1 MKRICFILF
10 CVCFVACQQSDLVFD
25 HYQESE
31 TLVLDNDTLLEI
43 TAGFHYPDGLLL
55 TQYQK
60 EIGSFIIEQVFGKA
74 YMDQGNKAAAKYVEQ
89 AYFEYKKKAQES
101 ASFLRNTEKIQT
113 RITYL
118 NDSLIEYS
126 IERVCSYQNAQ
137 AITTY
142 RNLVIDLSQ
151 AKLLNYYSVFDATK
165 QDDLRN
171 ILWKELHHRWSEYL
185 LLEDD
190 FAMNVVES
198 RLLDSN
204 FEIHVEGIEFIYNP
218 YELFGNNQQAIR
230 FVVPKDIVYPILIK
244 GTSVWQYYNQLM
256 KN

>member
-1 MKRICFILF
+1 MKKICFILF

-25 HYQESE
+25 HYQDSE

-43 TAGFHYPDGLLL
+43 TADFHYPNALFLNQD
-55 TQYQK
+55 QR
-60 EIGSFIIEQVFGKA
+60 EIGSLIIEHVFGKA
-74 YMDQGNKAAAKYVEQ
+74 YIEEGNNAAAKYVEQ
-89 AYFEYKKKAQES
+89 AYVEYKKKAEES
-101 ASFLRNTEKIQT
+101 AAFLRNTEKIQT

-126 IERVCSYQNAQ
+126 IERVCSYHNAQ

-142 RNLVIDLSQ
+142 KNLVMDLSNV
-151 AKLLNYYSVFDATK
+151 KLLNYYSVFDATK

-171 ILWKELHHRWSEYL
+171 ILREELHHKCLDYL

-190 FAMNVVES
+190 LAMNVLENK
-198 RLLDSN
+198 LLNSN
-204 FEIHVEGIEFIYNP
+204 FEIQEEGIEFIYNP
-218 YELFGNNQQAIR
+218 YELLGNNHQAIR
-230 FVVPKDIVYPILIK
+230 FVVPKDKVYPILIK
-244 GTSVWQYYNQLM
+244 GTSVWQYYNKLM